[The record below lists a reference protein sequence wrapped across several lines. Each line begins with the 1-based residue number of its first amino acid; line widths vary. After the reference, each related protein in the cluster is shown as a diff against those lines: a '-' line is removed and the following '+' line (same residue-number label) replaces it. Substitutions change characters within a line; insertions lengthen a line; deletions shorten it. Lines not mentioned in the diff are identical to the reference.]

1 MDISDDAFSGC
12 PTGMTFH
19 TPCDSTTTKWAEG
32 KDYTVVK
39 SDHTPVA
46 DPAVA
51 PTCGKSGLTEGTHCS
66 VCSAVIKAQE
76 EVPALAHTPVKDP
89 AVAPTCTKT
98 GLTEGSHCSV
108 CGKILVKQRTVAKVE
123 HTYVIDDAVAPTC
136 TKAGKTA
143 GAHCSVCGKVFV
155 KQKSIPKLISL
166 KKCTITGIKP
176 AIYTGKAIKPTPVVK
191 YNGKKLV
198 KGTDYT
204 VKYAANKAVG
214 IARVTITGKGKY
226 GESVSKTFKISPK
239 AVALV
244 GLTAGK
250 QQLTV
255 TWKKGVVNTWYEIQ
269 YGLKKN
275 FAGAKT
281 IAIKKAATVKT
292 VLKNLT
298 TGKTYYVRIRA
309 YKTVN
314 GKKYYSA
321 WSKAMSAKVK

>member
-1 MDISDDAFSGC
+1 GS
-12 PTGMTFH
+12 
-19 TPCDSTTTKWAEG
+19 
-32 KDYTVVK
+32 
-39 SDHTPVA
+39 
-46 DPAVA
+46 
-51 PTCGKSGLTEGTHCS
+51 HCS
-66 VCSAVIKAQE
+66 VCNAIIKAQE
-76 EVPALAHTPVKDP
+76 TIPATGHTPVTDP

-108 CGKILVKQRTVAKVE
+108 CGETIKAHKTIPAKGHNVVTDRAVPATCTE
-123 HTYVIDDAVAPTC
+123 TGLTKGSHCFVCGVTINAQQIIPAKGHTPVTDKAVAPTL
-136 TKAGKTA
+136 KKT
-143 GAHCSVCGKVFV
+143 GLTEGSHCSVCGKVLV
-155 KQKSIPKLISL
+155 KQKKVAKLISI
-166 KKCTITGIKP
+166 KKCAITGIKD
-176 AIYTGKAIKPTPVVK
+176 AVYTGKAIKPSPVVK

-204 VKYAANKAVG
+204 VKYAKNKAVG
-214 IARVTITGKGKY
+214 AATVTVTGIGKY
-226 GESVSKTFKISPK
+226 GESVSKTFKINPK
-239 AVALV
+239 AVALA

-269 YGLKKN
+269 YSLKKN

-321 WSKAMSAKVK
+321 WSKAKSAKVK